1 MFFLSRKI
9 TLQGPCVTASKY
21 NDKGH
26 KSFQNVN
33 LCAKNTVLLG
43 NKAHF
48 LCFLVTV
55 NLNQDS
61 HQYVNRHGNH
71 SINVLFGVG
80 ASGQFYVCDS
90 SQPGGVQDSRV
101 LRRSKFFR
109 DHLSQGALIT
119 DGITIT
125 DGGFKTNMANLC
137 NPIVTRDLPWAEIA
151 QRNRSTIDQIRRIFD
166 NYNEVFV
173 QKRNTIERYA
183 NNYKTTVS
191 ICNYVL
197 MFLPMYLCA
206 LLYSGSYMYANSIQG
221 TFKM

>member
-1 MFFLSRKI
+1 M
-9 TLQGPCVTASKY
+9 
-21 NDKGH
+21 H
-26 KSFQNVN
+26 KP
-33 LCAKNTVLLG
+33 AKNTVLLR

-48 LCFLVTV
+48 LRFLVTV

-173 QKRNTIERYA
+173 QKRNAIERYA
-183 NNYKTTVS
+183 NNY
-191 ICNYVL
+191 
-197 MFLPMYLCA
+197 
-206 LLYSGSYMYANSIQG
+206 NSIRLPLAYV
-221 TFKM
+221 TMY